1 MSNIFSLPSDMQGLT
16 ALGRGDIDHDDSLNA
31 FDHQPPSC
39 QSSELFGSG
48 SLAPLPYTFN
58 ANDDET
64 ATFISGANLGHVDMP
79 IDPPSRLSTLDSSSQ
94 TFQPEEMVPT
104 SYVSNDGAAS
114 VVTQSDISRVW
125 ATEHDWTRHRALITE
140 LYGEN
145 KLPKVM
151 SIMESQQG
159 FKATLVDNP
168 RLCIP
173 C

>member
-1 MSNIFSLPSDMQGLT
+1 M
-16 ALGRGDIDHDDSLNA
+16 ALGPEDIGHNDFVNA
-31 FDHQPPSC
+31 FDHQPPSY

-58 ANDDET
+58 TNDDET
-64 ATFISGANLGHVDMP
+64 ATFISDANLGHVDMP
-79 IDPPSRLSTLDSSSQ
+79 MDPPNRLSTLDSSSQ
-94 TFQPEEMVPT
+94 TFQPVEMVPT

-168 RLCIP
+168 AYVSPVDIAKYLQCQNV
-173 C
+173 